1 MNLNNKKAFFV
12 FILSMAVCCAGVLN
26 SMVVKKS
33 TAVYMPLNNRS
44 VVIDAGHG
52 GWGPY
57 FKILKK
63 KAVFLLE
70 KRPFF
75 VSGKKFNDNLLKIS
89 LLLLQF
95 HELSQLRLRF

>member
-26 SMVVKKS
+26 SMAVKKS
-33 TAVYMPLNNRS
+33 TAVYMPLNNRI

-63 KAVFLLE
+63 KPFFYWKNDLFLL
-70 KRPFF
+70 R
-75 VSGKKFNDNLLKIS
+75 GKS
-89 LLLLQF
+89 LMIIY
-95 HELSQLRLRF
+95 

>member
-26 SMVVKKS
+26 SMAVKKS
-33 TAVYMPLNNRS
+33 TAVYMPLNNRI

-57 FKILKK
+57 FKTLNK

-70 KRPFF
+70 KRPFLLR
-75 VSGKKFNDNLLKIS
+75 GKS
-89 LLLLQF
+89 LMINY
-95 HELSQLRLRF
+95 

>member
-26 SMVVKKS
+26 SMAVKKS

-63 KAVFLLE
+63 K
-70 KRPFF
+70 PFF
-75 VSGKKFNDNLLKIS
+75 DWKNDLFLFRGKS
-89 LLLLQF
+89 LMTIY
-95 HELSQLRLRF
+95 